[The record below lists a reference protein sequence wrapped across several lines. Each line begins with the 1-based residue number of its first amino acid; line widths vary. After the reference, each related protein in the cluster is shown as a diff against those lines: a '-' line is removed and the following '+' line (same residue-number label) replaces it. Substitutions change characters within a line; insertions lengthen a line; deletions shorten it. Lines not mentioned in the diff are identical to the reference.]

1 MSTTVFAALAAQQQQ
16 PPVLTGIA
24 PTAFSLA
31 SDDPAAMVAF
41 FHAHG
46 YIIIRDGLTELQTA
60 ALRRDVLALDAEAV
74 RANEGKTMTRKHLK
88 QQKERHI
95 MHKRFFER
103 SSAMV
108 DLVAAQ
114 QPGCAIVDFVQRLI
128 EDGVPGARGNALRA
142 HLIHNNAFSVPP
154 GGRGQAPVW
163 HTDDAPQNVILAP
176 GETLPDSVRLP
187 VLAVTC
193 MCWLS
198 DCLRPENGP
207 TFVVPGSHRSGRAVD
222 PELAERFGVPA
233 CGPAGTVVIVNNQV
247 WHRGAANTSA
257 VPRITMQMSFGR
269 RMIGHKFG
277 SIMNY
282 RLPPHVRPETDV
294 ARERFGFLEGGAYS

>member
-1 MSTTVFAALAAQQQQ
+1 MAE
-16 PPVLTGIA
+16 
-24 PTAFSLA
+24 
-31 SDDPAAMVAF
+31 MVAY
-41 FHAHG
+41 FHANG
-46 YIIIRDGLTELQTA
+46 FIVLRDGLTELQTM
-60 ALRRDVLALDAEAV
+60 ALRRDVVALDAEAA
-74 RANEGKTMTRKHLK
+74 RADEGKTITRK
-88 QQKERHI
+88 QQKQQQGKHY
-95 MHKRFFER
+95 MHRRFFER
-103 SSAMV
+103 SAAMV
-108 DLVAAQ
+108 DLVETGAV
-114 QPGCAIVDFVQRLI
+114 VDFVQRLI
-128 EDGVPGARGNALRA
+128 EAGVPGARGNALRA
-142 HLIHNNAFSVPP
+142 HLIHNNAFSVPRN
-154 GGRGQAPVW
+154 GRGQAPVW

-207 TFVVPGSHRSGRAVD
+207 TYVVPGSHRSGRAVD
-222 PELAERFGVPA
+222 PELADRFGVPA

-247 WHRGAANTSA
+247 WHRGCANTSS

-282 RLPPHVRPETDV
+282 RLPHHVRPETQSG
-294 ARERFGFLEGGAYS
+294 RERFGFLEGGAYS